1 MSAAVCRDVLFCGCR
16 KMKELQFQNG
26 LYITKERSISLLAR
40 LMPSFHFWVR
50 LVGVVL
56 RSGSL
61 ARKGKY
67 DEAAWQASSREI
79 YDFVEDVGGRIRIS
93 GMENLE
99 NLDGPCVI
107 VANHM
112 SFLETVLLPGMILRS
127 HEMTFVIKESLLDY
141 PVFKDVIQ
149 VCSPIA
155 VTRTNPRQ
163 DLKKVLTEGTKRLKE
178 GVSVAVFP
186 QSTRSH
192 IFDPGQ
198 MSSIG
203 VKLAKKAD
211 VPIIPLALKTDALK
225 NGTIIK
231 DIGKLDT
238 SIPVHFAFG
247 EPIRVEGKGAEE
259 QRRITD
265 YIGESIDGWT
275 REQEVADR

>member
-1 MSAAVCRDVLFCGCR
+1 ME
-16 KMKELQFQNG
+16 ELQFHNG
-26 LYITKERSISLLAR
+26 LYVTKERSLSIFAR
-40 LMPSFHFWVR
+40 YMPSLHFWVR
-50 LVGVVL
+50 LVGVVM

-67 DEAAWQASSREI
+67 DEAAWASSSREV
-79 YDFVEDVGGRIRIS
+79 YDFVEDVGGRIQIS
-93 GMENLE
+93 GIENLE

-112 SFLETVLLPGMILRS
+112 SFLETVLLPGMVLRS
-127 HEMTFVIKESLLDY
+127 HKMTFVIKDGLLKY
-141 PVFKDVIQ
+141 PIFKDVIQ

-178 GVSVAVFP
+178 GVSIAVFP

-192 IFDPGQ
+192 IFNPEQ

-211 VPIIPLALKTDALK
+211 VPIVPLALKTDALK
-225 NGTIIK
+225 NGTIVK
-231 DIGKLDT
+231 DIGRLDT
-238 SIPVHFAFG
+238 SIPIHFSFG
-247 EPIRVEGKGAEE
+247 EPLHVEGKGNEE
-259 QRRITD
+259 QERITD
-265 YIGESIDGWT
+265 YIGESIAGWT
-275 REQEVADR
+275 RELEVAAE

>member
-1 MSAAVCRDVLFCGCR
+1 M
-16 KMKELQFQNG
+16 
-26 LYITKERSISLLAR
+26 
-40 LMPSFHFWVR
+40 
-50 LVGVVL
+50 

-67 DEAAWQASSREI
+67 DEAAWQSSSREI
-79 YDFVEDVGGRIRIS
+79 YNFVEDVGGRIQIS
-93 GMENLE
+93 GIENLE

-112 SFLETVLLPGMILRS
+112 SFLETVLLPGMVLRS
-127 HEMTFVIKESLLDY
+127 HEMTFVIKESLLRY
-141 PVFKDVIQ
+141 PIFKDVIQ

-163 DLKKVLTEGTKRLKE
+163 DLKKVLNEGTRRLKE

-192 IFDPGQ
+192 IFNPEQ

-231 DIGKLDT
+231 DIGRFDT
-238 SIPVHFAFG
+238 SIPVHFSFG
-247 EPIRVEGKGAEE
+247 KPFRVEGKGNEE
-259 QRRITD
+259 QKRVTD
-265 YIGESIDGWT
+265 YISESIAEWT
-275 REQEVADR
+275 RELEVAVK